1 MSFPLGSLQGD
12 LGAAPGQPAG
22 DAAAVPWRRKA
33 WLVLGAL
40 AWLLFALAL
49 ITRHAGD
56 PAFSTSGSGEP
67 VRNAAGLLGA
77 RAADLALFLFGWS
90 AWWLVP
96 VALRAWLGALASTLR
111 DEAAPA
117 KRPRAPRRPK
127 APGPRAAA
135 EADELGGDS

>member
-12 LGAAPGQPAG
+12 LGATPGQPAG
-22 DAAAVPWRRKA
+22 DAAAAPWRRKA
-33 WLVLGAL
+33 WLGLGAL

-49 ITRHAGD
+49 ATRHAGD

-67 VRNAAGLLGA
+67 VRNAVGLLGA

-96 VALRAWLGALASTLR
+96 VAL
-111 DEAAPA
+111 
-117 KRPRAPRRPK
+117 
-127 APGPRAAA
+127 
-135 EADELGGDS
+135 